1 MSSHRDIDTSAPVV
15 PSDRWAAVFACI
27 LAAFCLGQA
36 IEVNRGLFAFEG
48 LAWLAL
54 AMLAVIG
61 PMTLGAAAHRD
72 RRAQRLCVPA
82 LTAAFVLQAVQLI
95 FGTPLDVA
103 VIPGA
108 LRAIIALSALAA
120 LLAVLY
126 GLWKQP
132 RGHSWFYFV
141 LAAHLAAGTA
151 VLVLLPAKAIDVHN
165 AQADSLQALTSGLNP
180 YAIHL
185 KNMYGADA
193 LKFYDPATVDGDQMT
208 TGFNYP
214 PLSLL
219 LCLPAYLLV
228 HDFRF
233 AHLLAIEIT
242 AALIALARPSTLS
255 KLAACVFLFT
265 PRVFFVLHST
275 WTEPFW
281 AALFT
286 LFVFALVRSNRPSP
300 VLFGLLLAVKQVTVL
315 SPFALWGL
323 FRPKKRFVPFCLQSI
338 LIAAAVSAPLV
349 LWDPSAFYR
358 SAVAFYLRSPI
369 RLDSLSFH
377 ALFAAFGVHIPS
389 LIPLLASIALAIFA
403 GRRLPATPSGI
414 SCALA
419 ISYTIFYAFGK
430 AAFCNYYYLVIAF
443 CCAAVAVADLPCSPP
458 NRRPIPASVSHA

>member
-1 MSSHRDIDTSAPVV
+1 MSSHQDIDTRAPVV
-15 PSDRWAAVFACI
+15 PSDRWAVVFACAF
-27 LAAFCLGQA
+27 AAFCLGQA
-36 IEVNRGLFAFEG
+36 IEVNRGLFAFQG

-54 AMLAVIG
+54 AMLALIG
-61 PMTLGAAAHRD
+61 PMTLGASAQRD
-72 RRAQRLCVPA
+72 RRAQRFCIPA
-82 LTAAFVLQAVQLI
+82 LTSAFILQAIELVL
-95 FGTPLDVA
+95 GKPLDVA
-103 VIPGA
+103 IYPAA
-108 LRAIIALSALAA
+108 LQFTIAIAALAA
-120 LLAVLY
+120 VLAVLY
-126 GLWKQP
+126 SLWKQP
-132 RGHSWFYFV
+132 RSNFWFFFV
-141 LAAHLAAGTA
+141 LAAHFAAGLA
-151 VLVLLPAKAIDVHN
+151 VLILLPPKAIDVHY
-165 AQADSLQALTSGLNP
+165 AQADSLQALTTGLNP

-193 LKFYDPATVDGDQMT
+193 LKFYDLATVHGNEMT

-219 LCLPAYLLV
+219 LCVPAYLMA

-242 AALIALARPSTLS
+242 AALIGLARPSSLS

-281 AALFT
+281 AALFAI
-286 LFVFALVRSNRPSP
+286 FVFALVRSNRPSP

-323 FRPKKRFVPFCLQSI
+323 FQARGRFVQFCLRSI
-338 LIAAAVSAPLV
+338 LIAAAVSAPFV
-349 LWDPSAFYR
+349 LWDPAAFYR
-358 SAVAFYLRSPI
+358 SAIAFYLRSPV

-377 ALFAAFGVHIPS
+377 ALLAAFGVHLPS
-389 LIPLLASIALAIFA
+389 LIPLLASIALALIA
-403 GRRLPATPSGI
+403 GRRLPATPSGM
-414 SCALA
+414 SCVLA

-443 CCAAVAVADLPCSPP
+443 CCAAVAVANLPGSEP
-458 NRRPIPASVSHA
+458 NRVSHA